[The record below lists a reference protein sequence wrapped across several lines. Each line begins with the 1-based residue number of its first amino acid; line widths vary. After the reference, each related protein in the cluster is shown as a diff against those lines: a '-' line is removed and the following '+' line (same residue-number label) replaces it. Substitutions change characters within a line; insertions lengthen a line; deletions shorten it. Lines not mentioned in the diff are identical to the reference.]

1 MGKIETTLLAA
12 ITILAATGGS
22 AGAGD
27 IQTIDCAVDR
37 NRTERAICAS
47 QRLQILDAKI
57 TEVYADAMSDRRLS
71 ASVKE
76 ALRRSQ
82 YAFLARRDAC
92 GSDAACINGVMTLRF
107 AHIRNFD

>member
-1 MGKIETTLLAA
+1 MSKVETTLLAVIA
-12 ITILAATGGS
+12 VLAVTSGS
-22 AGAGD
+22 AGAGG
-27 IQTIDCAVDR
+27 IQTIDCGLDR
-37 NRTERAICAS
+37 NRTERTICAS

-71 ASVKE
+71 VSVKE

-92 GSDAACINGVMTLRF
+92 GSDAICINDVMTLRF
-107 AHIRNFD
+107 AHIRKFD